1 MTHAKKTAKAKDR
14 HRRPAGPAPGRG
26 RGARLASPARR
37 LKGLLKATAAGA
49 TSLIGHVP
57 GTVRATRTGAQ
68 GTTNALQT
76 LPDATLRW
84 MAAGSVGLGAGL
96 RLARAPRIVV
106 AAGVVPALL
115 VGAAI
120 VLRPEPAGDPE
131 APPA

>member
-1 MTHAKKTAKAKDR
+1 MTTAKPKSRRRSPAPAVAGEGSPGRLSRVTRRVANLVKTA
-14 HRRPAGPAPGRG
+14 G
-26 RGARLASPARR
+26 
-37 LKGLLKATAAGA
+37 ATAA
-49 TSLIGHVP
+49 TLIGHVP

-68 GTTNALQT
+68 GTTSALQT

-115 VGAAI
+115 AGAAI
-120 VLRPEPAGDPE
+120 VLRPEPAVDLE
-131 APPA
+131 TPPA